1 MRLAPAIPIDDID
14 GADFSGFEGPE
25 ERAARRE
32 RRQERRAARRE
43 RRAERKL
50 RRVRRKKEK
59 VSQKA
64 ASPRSARTL
73 SRGGGTALPGGAA
86 TPPGAAPA
94 WEEEAQLE
102 PAPMDWPEED
112 PQVLDAEWSVLD
124 EQMEQDLDEEL
135 EGIGAFQPLR
145 RLGQGVRTATQRV
158 RAKAQ
163 ARRAARQSAPAS
175 PAGWG
180 PNVRMGRHLRIQAA
194 AGHRAAVIDLKP
206 GLYLVAEVP
215 DAVTRTEFGV
225 APLLAPLMIRAAKKA
240 IDGPPEGQP
249 RRRGPLAAL
258 FQRREGHEGPIRL
271 FRAREAQAPAPT
283 PTPAPA
289 PKALPGPV
297 GPPADHSFLLPAP
310 NVGWADERDVAE
322 MLGCEACEEGWR

>member
-1 MRLAPAIPIDDID
+1 MRLQAAIPIDEIE
-14 GADFSGFEGPE
+14 GADDFAGFEGPE

-32 RRQERRAARRE
+32 RRQERRGARRE
-43 RRAERKL
+43 RRGERKL

-59 VSQKA
+59 VSQKG
-64 ASPRSARTL
+64 ASPRNARAL
-73 SRGGGTALPGGAA
+73 SRGGGAALPRGAA
-86 TPPGAAPA
+86 SSAMPGAQQA
-94 WEEEAQLE
+94 WEDEAQLE

-112 PQVLDAEWSVLD
+112 PQVLDAEWSELD
-124 EQMEQDLDEEL
+124 EQMEQDRDGEM
-135 EGIGAFQPLR
+135 EGIGAFRPLR
-145 RLGQGVRTATQRV
+145 RLGQGLRTATQRV

-163 ARRAARQSAPAS
+163 ARRAVRQAAPAS

-206 GLYLVAEVP
+206 GLYLVAEIP

-240 IDGPPEGQP
+240 IDGPQEGQP
-249 RRRGPLAAL
+249 PRRGPLAAL
-258 FQRREGHEGPIRL
+258 FQRRDPRGGPIRL
-271 FRAREAQAPAPT
+271 FRAREAQPPAS
-283 PTPAPA
+283 A

-322 MLGCEACEEGWR
+322 MLGCEACEERWR